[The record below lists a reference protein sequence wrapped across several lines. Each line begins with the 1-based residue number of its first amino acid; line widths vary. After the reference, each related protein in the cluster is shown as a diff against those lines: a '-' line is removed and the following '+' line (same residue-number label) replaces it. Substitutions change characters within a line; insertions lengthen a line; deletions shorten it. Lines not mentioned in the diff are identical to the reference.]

1 MTDYRQLI
9 SYAGL
14 NPTEH
19 SSGTSIRGRG
29 RISKRGGYQLRH
41 ILYMCAMNAMQTNR
55 ACRELYQRLIS
66 KGKNGKVAIIAVCNK
81 RSEEHTSELQS
92 RPHLVCRL
100 LLEKKKQRT
109 ERV

>member
-55 ACRELYQRLIS
+55 ACRELYQRL
-66 KGKNGKVAIIAVCNK
+66 

-100 LLEKKKQRT
+100 LLEKKNLPRFPRSHYPPT
-109 ERV
+109 FPPPPFRSG